1 MRPIVVGESYPQD
14 NSTTLLQ
21 AWWRFPAKA
30 GREAFYKTAQ
40 ANSQPQAPG
49 DYAGLDQ
56 QEPADLQAGRWVEVL
71 AQTDECRL
79 DPSDSTVVK
88 EQKISR
94 AYALASARFSAK
106 EDARLALWGTFSP
119 DGTAWTIKSA

>member
-1 MRPIVVGESYPQD
+1 MRPIVVGESYPQE

-21 AWWRFPAKA
+21 VWWRFPAKA
-30 GREAFYKTAQ
+30 GREAFYAASQ
-40 ANSQPQAPG
+40 ANLQPQAPG
-49 DYAGLDQ
+49 SDA
-56 QEPADLQAGRWVEVL
+56 QESADLQAGKFVEVL

-79 DPSDSTVVK
+79 DPSDSTAVK

-94 AYALASARFSAK
+94 AYALAATRFSAK

-119 DGTAWTIKSA
+119 DGTTWTIKAA